1 MPVIPVPRL
10 PRTQLSEA
18 NAGRI
23 AGVFGLRGELKV
35 DPSRIGDDVLEA
47 GLALHA
53 TLRDGTS
60 RALRIHALRRHKG
73 RPLVAFEGIDDATAA
88 EALVGA
94 TLGVD
99 RDAVELAADEYFDE
113 DLVGCTLIDGSG
125 NALGEVVAVEHHPAQ
140 DFLLVGPRR
149 AMVPLVRAFVQ
160 HVDVPARRIAVDLPP
175 GLLDPAQADQ
185 A

>member
-1 MPVIPVPRL
+1 MPPL
-10 PRTQLSEA
+10 PRTPLSEA

-35 DPSRIGDDVLEA
+35 DPSRIGDDALDV
-47 GLALHA
+47 GLALRA

-60 RALRIHALRRHKG
+60 RTLRVRALRRHKG
-73 RPLVAFEGIDDATAA
+73 RPLVSFEGIDDATAA
-88 EALVGA
+88 EALIGA
-94 TLGVD
+94 TLTVD
-99 RDAVELAADEYFDE
+99 RDAVALAADEYFDD
-113 DLVGCTLIDGSG
+113 DLVGCTLVDPAG
-125 NALGEVVAVEHHPAQ
+125 NIVGDVVGVEHYPAQ

-160 HVDVPARRIAVDLPP
+160 RVDLAARRIAVDLPP
-175 GLLDPAQADQ
+175 GLLDPAQADE